1 MDNLK
6 FFKSFAPKKSALLEE
21 GVNAV
26 IYTRVS
32 DSSQEFNTSLESQL
46 KSCESFALR
55 KGLNV
60 LEYFGGTYESAKT
73 DDRKEFN
80 RMLSFV
86 KRSKNISYILVYSYE
101 RFSRSGVGG
110 AQIADDL
117 LKQYGVITLAV
128 SQELDPRTVSGS
140 FQQKIFFLFGQMDN
154 EMRKDKTL
162 TGMRELL
169 RKGYCPYSI
178 PRGYVNLNKG
188 KAVDQKIVLN
198 EEGKILQKAFLW
210 KADQQMRNFEIIKK
224 LAQLGVKID
233 ERRLGEMF
241 ANPFYCGIIV
251 SRMIPDEVIE
261 GKHQPMISKDI
272 FLRVNNVV
280 TEMRTHPVSH
290 NEEDNNLPLKL
301 FMKCSECNTPMTG
314 YIVRKKNLYYYKCR
328 TKGCKVNKSAK
339 QIHEKFKSLLEIY
352 RIKENES
359 EGIKESIIEMFK
371 IAFEEEFENQKVMK
385 AEISI
390 LKKKLENVRENRATG
405 EIDKEMFIEYSTKY
419 NTAIHEIEK
428 KISKFSEASSNLQKC
443 LDITLHY
450 CQNPLKL
457 WEDASIGQRTI
468 FQNLIY
474 PSGIS
479 YNHKNDSFRTPDADT
494 MFIPVAYK
502 LEDLRGKKKGGASK
516 FASSPFR
523 VRTRGFEPPRLLAPP
538 PQDGMST
545 SFTTCA

>member
-6 FFKSFAPKKSALLEE
+6 FFRSFAPKKSALLGE

-86 KRSKNISYILVYSYE
+86 KCSKNISYILVYSYE

-352 RIKENES
+352 RIQENES

-371 IAFEEEFENQKVMK
+371 IAFEEEYENQKVMK

-419 NTAIHEIEK
+419 NTAIHEIAK

-474 PSGIS
+474 PSGIC

-502 LEDLRGKKKGGASK
+502 LEDMRGKKKGGASK

-523 VRTRGFEPPRLLAPP
+523 VRKSVQKSNRNKTF
-538 PQDGMST
+538 
-545 SFTTCA
+545 